1 MGRGVRVDRRSYFFI
16 LFFGLSLKIFGI
28 EENDASVAICC
39 HFNFTVVIADTL
51 CTSARTV

>member
-1 MGRGVRVDRRSYFFI
+1 MGREVRVDRRSYFFI
-16 LFFGLSLKIFGI
+16 LFFVLSLKIFGI